1 MGAIDTHNRIKKL
14 GYQDNMKIFALVH
27 DSILAEVKEDKVAE
41 YNVILQE
48 EVQKNRGI
56 SIPGTPVGC
65 DFDVHDDYSLGK
77 FEKKYEL

>member
-1 MGAIDTHNRIKKL
+1 M
-14 GYQDNMKIFALVH
+14 H
-27 DSILAEVKEDKVAE
+27 DSILAEVREDKVAE

-48 EVQKNRGI
+48 NVQKNRGI